1 MRPSDPSGRAARSS
15 RFHRAWCASTVV
27 TQVLLTEEADSPTPT
42 WFCLVALLAPPCQDR
57 GGAPRSGRVSLPR
70 VAAGVGT
77 SRDHV
82 FCLGVLAG

>member
-42 WFCLVALLAPPCQDR
+42 WFCLVALLSPLAR
-57 GGAPRSGRVSLPR
+57 IEVAPRGAVE
-70 VAAGVGT
+70 
-77 SRDHV
+77 
-82 FCLGVLAG
+82 